1 MHIVNS
7 QRSLVSVGVFAHNQG
22 RYLRE
27 CLESI
32 VASSH
37 RNLQLVIVNDGSQD
51 DTDAIARDWLNSH
64 PDLDATYVRHTQA
77 RGIGASLNE
86 AIALSRGEFLTGLA
100 ADDLLLTDG
109 IRARVD
115 YLLRHPD
122 KLGVIADAH
131 VIGRAGEFLCE
142 SAIEGHYARF
152 GLRKR
157 DLVRDE
163 WLPFALVFHFA
174 GPGPVFMCR
183 RSAFDAVGLY
193 DETVVTEDFDMFL
206 RLAAI
211 GRLGFYD
218 GYVGAYRVH
227 GTSMTDRCPERLIA
241 DAAAVAR
248 RRAPDFQGTLALRLR
263 AQHAI
268 WQSRQSMPLTRRWAY
283 WTFGRA
289 AQAAARVG
297 YEFKRWTEDRV
308 TPR

>member
-1 MHIVNS
+1 MTS
-7 QRSLVSVGVFAHNQG
+7 SSSSPPLVSVGVFAHNQG
-22 RYLRE
+22 RYLHE
-27 CLESI
+27 CLDSI

-37 RNLQLVIVNDGSQD
+37 RNLQLVIVNDGSED
-51 DTDAIARDWLNSH
+51 DTDAIARDWLDAH
-64 PDLDATYVRHTQA
+64 RDRDATYVRHARA

-86 AIALSRGEFLTGLA
+86 AIALSRGEFLTGVA
-100 ADDLLLTDG
+100 ADDLLLSDG
-109 IRARVD
+109 IRARLE
-115 YLLRHPD
+115 YLLGHPD

-131 VIGRAGEFLCE
+131 VIGSAGESLFE
-142 SAIEGHYARF
+142 SAIEEHYARF

-211 GRLGFYD
+211 RRLGFYD

-227 GTSMTDRCPERLIA
+227 GRSMTDRCPERLIA

-248 RRAPDFQGTLALRLR
+248 RRARDFKGTLALRLR

-297 YEFKRWTEDRV
+297 YEYKRWTDERV
-308 TPR
+308 HSR